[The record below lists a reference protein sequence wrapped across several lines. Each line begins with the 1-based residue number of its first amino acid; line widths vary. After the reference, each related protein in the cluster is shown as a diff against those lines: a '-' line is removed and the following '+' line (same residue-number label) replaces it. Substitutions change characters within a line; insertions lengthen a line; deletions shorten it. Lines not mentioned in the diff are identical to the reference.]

1 MEQKKKRGRP
11 RLNVSDAERHAR
23 QKAARAKYDAK
34 TKTFVVPKALAKRF
48 EEAKLGQEKKLG
60 FKISTQQ
67 FVTILLT
74 RLEND

>member
-1 MEQKKKRGRP
+1 
-11 RLNVSDAERHAR
+11 
-23 QKAARAKYDAK
+23 
-34 TKTFVVPKALAKRF
+34 VPKALAKRF